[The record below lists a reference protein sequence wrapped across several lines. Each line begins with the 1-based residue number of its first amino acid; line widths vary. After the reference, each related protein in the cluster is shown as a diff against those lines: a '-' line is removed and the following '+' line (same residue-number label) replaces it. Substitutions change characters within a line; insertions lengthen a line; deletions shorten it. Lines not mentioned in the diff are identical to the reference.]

1 MFGWFEAERLVPG
14 WIVVRAIEIV
24 NKREK
29 QRKRRLWGFIFSY
42 FLLCLSSEIC
52 K

>member
-29 QRKRRLWGFIFSY
+29 QRKEEIVGFH
-42 FLLCLSSEIC
+42 FLLFSSLF
-52 K
+52 KF